1 MRTLENTR
9 KTVKEIFLSGGL
21 FAICSA
27 AIGGTA
33 TAASLYEEVA
43 GDDRLTVFTAA
54 LEQAGLADILKQEG
68 PYILFVPSDRAMAN
82 EGSAF
87 LLSGVLLTPV
97 NAGRLKDLLSYHIV
111 PAAGLGENETDDAN
125 LATMRGVPV
134 HLERYGQAR
143 MVNGWAAVTETR
155 RADNGVIYIVDRL
168 LMPTSPDMN

>member
-9 KTVKEIFLSGGL
+9 KTVKAIFLSGGL
-21 FAICSA
+21 FAICTA

-43 GDDRLTVFTAA
+43 SDDRLTVFTGA
-54 LEQAGLADILKQEG
+54 LEQAGMADILKQEG

-111 PAAGLGENETDDAN
+111 PAERLDAEGIN
-125 LATMRGVPV
+125 DEDLATMRGAPV
-134 HLERYGQAR
+134 HVTRYGNAR
-143 MVNGWAAVTETR
+143 MVNGWAAVTER
-155 RADNGVIYIVDRL
+155 RQADNGVIYVIDRL
-168 LMPTSPDMN
+168 LIPTSPDMN